1 MSCLIQVNN
10 ISKSYNKLTVL
21 KNISINFESGKIY
34 GLIGRNGSGKTLLMK
49 CICGLISVTS
59 GSILIN
65 GSDISKRSLNEI
77 NIGAIIEQP
86 GFLPNLSGYQ
96 NLKILAKIKNII
108 GDKEIRKAMNLVGL
122 DSDSRKKAGKHSLG
136 MKQRLGIA
144 QAIMENQ
151 QILLLDEPMNG
162 LDNSTVET
170 IREIIAK
177 LQKEGKTIII
187 ATHYKEDI
195 EILCDEVIEL
205 DNGCIINHI
214 IKNNNHL

>member
-122 DSDSRKKAGKHSLG
+122 DSDSRKKAGKYSLG

-205 DNGCIINHI
+205 DNGCIINVSA
-214 IKNNNHL
+214 